1 MKFKWKWLIWNIS
14 FVNAV
19 VVICKNSAFASTSG
33 LVLLWHEAISYSLNI
48 EAKSTCHC
56 WRVKVVFKYQLFL
69 RENIYTVK
77 PWQNAALNIKL
88 FEEIIEKVGQDCGKS
103 IKLVVKVWWFS
114 LIINIRYILNYFHDI
129 EGHILLRFYSVV
141 FFFYDKWIF

>member
-19 VVICKNSAFASTSG
+19 VICKKFSIRFSKW
-33 LVLLWHEAISYSLNI
+33 VIWVISYSLNI